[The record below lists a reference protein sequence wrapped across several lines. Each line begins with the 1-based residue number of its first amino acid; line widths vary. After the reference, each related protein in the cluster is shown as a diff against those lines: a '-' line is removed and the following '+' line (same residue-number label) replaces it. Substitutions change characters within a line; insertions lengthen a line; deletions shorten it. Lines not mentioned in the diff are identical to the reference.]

1 MPETTDRPEF
11 GSPDWWRESP
21 PETAEAHRTAGGR
34 PPMPLDEIL
43 TEALALLAA
52 GGIEGLGMRALAR
65 RLGSSTST
73 LYRQLPGGLEE
84 LCTRLAERVMRDAV
98 SDIAAA
104 DLGDDWSSVVEGSAI
119 IAFDTLRRNPHS
131 AALFAGQ
138 IYFGPMGLLRYEES
152 LRLLLAAGL
161 SPTRAAAADHALA
174 RLIVGYALQESHD
187 AAPGRATITEY
198 YRRLDADRF
207 PSVATVLPA
216 LPEDLRAEFVF
227 ALRTFVAGLRQL
239 AAEAA
244 GGSEVDEQGSAPR

>member
-1 MPETTDRPEF
+1 MPESTESPEF
-11 GSPDWWRESP
+11 GSPDWWHEQPSEP
-21 PETAEAHRTAGGR
+21 ADAHRAAGGR
-34 PPMPLDEIL
+34 PPFPVDEIL

-73 LYRQLPGGLEE
+73 LYRQLPGGREE
-84 LCTRLAERVMRDAV
+84 LCTRLAERVMHEAV
-98 SDIAAA
+98 SEIAAA
-104 DLGDDWSSVVEGSAI
+104 DLGDEWSSVVEGSAI
-119 IAFDTLRRNPHS
+119 IAFDALCRNPHS

-138 IYFGPMGLLRYEES
+138 VYFGPMGLLRYEES
-152 LRLLLAAGL
+152 LRLLLGAGL

-187 AAPGRATITEY
+187 AAPRRATITEY
-198 YRRLDADRF
+198 YRRLDTTRF
-207 PSVATVLPA
+207 PSVTTVLPA

-239 AAEAA
+239 VAQSD
-244 GGSEVDEQGSAPR
+244 GGADADQEG